1 MPDADR
7 ASAPEVLSRRWGGG
21 GDTGECA
28 KCCRC
33 PWPGFVGSAIQRGGS
48 AWYPLSTRRCHR
60 GIHAEGRAADVLECI
75 DRDRDLALP
84 SPMALQ
90 SLSDSTGASAD
101 AMRRLTTASMVYKAV
116 GHAPR

>member
-7 ASAPEVLSRRWGGG
+7 AQHPRCLLSSNAVATPGLASLAAPFSA
-21 GDTGECA
+21 
-28 KCCRC
+28 
-33 PWPGFVGSAIQRGGS
+33 GGS
-48 AWYPLSTRRCHR
+48 AWYPLSKRRRHR
-60 GIHAEGRAADVLECI
+60 ARHAEGRAADVLERI